1 MPSNHCL
8 PSILLATIVMFGAC
22 SSGGGSSEVAEI
34 APQPSASVP
43 DGTGIV
49 TIQMTGLWQIRNA
62 VVIDS
67 NSANPVAPL
76 NGTTF
81 WIEPGAIL
89 EIDGMSVSPDSLSE
103 LFGADP
109 DPYVN
114 EVDGLTLMY
123 QVVVDRRATGG
134 TREECA
140 LAGGAFDVDSIS
152 VEAFSSSQSPT
163 DSQPVYTLVR
173 YTLFRQST
181 TDSVVLAD
189 ELPPSQADQTVQ
201 QVFGKAFGWR

>member
-8 PSILLATIVMFGAC
+8 PSILLATAVMFGAC
-22 SSGGGSSEVAEI
+22 GGGGGGEVAEI
-34 APQPSASVP
+34 VSQPSASVP

-49 TIQMTGLWQIRNA
+49 TIPMTGLWQIRNA

-67 NSANPVAPL
+67 NSANPVAPS

-89 EIDGMSVSPDSLSE
+89 EIAGVSVSPDSLSS
-103 LFGADP
+103 LLGAP
-109 DPYVN
+109 LESYVN

-134 TREECA
+134 TREETA
-140 LAGGAFDVDSIS
+140 IAGGAFDLDSIS

-163 DSQPVYTLVR
+163 DSQPVYTLSR

-181 TDSVVLAD
+181 TDPLELAD
-189 ELPPSQADQTVQ
+189 ELPPSQADPTVQ